1 MCQWGTQRLALEG
14 QLWNWIEDHYYNN
27 NGSPGGL
34 RSANM
39 TSPLDV
45 VSFGPDVKQLA
56 AGDFFNIFIS
66 AVSYAELAH
75 TEVMLGASLYSDA
88 TGYISDLTQDAKV
101 TLYPGTNDVARG
113 FNVPLTAP
121 SGTYDL
127 GVALWLDVDGDWAI
141 TGVDQPLVYY
151 VMPAALTVN

>member
-1 MCQWGTQRLALEG
+1 MCQWGTQRFALQG
-14 QLWNWIEDHYYNN
+14 QLWNWIGDHYYNN
-27 NGSPGGL
+27 NGRPGGL

-45 VSFGPDVKQLA
+45 ASFSPDVSEVA
-56 AGDFFNIFIS
+56 AGDFFTVFIS

-88 TGYISDLTQDAKV
+88 TGYISDPAQDAKV

-113 FNVPLTAP
+113 FNVPLTASMESRIASASSRI
-121 SGTYDL
+121 SGRRHSSRL
-127 GVALWLDVDGDWAI
+127 SGSMLLRCSS
-141 TGVDQPLVYY
+141 
-151 VMPAALTVN
+151 